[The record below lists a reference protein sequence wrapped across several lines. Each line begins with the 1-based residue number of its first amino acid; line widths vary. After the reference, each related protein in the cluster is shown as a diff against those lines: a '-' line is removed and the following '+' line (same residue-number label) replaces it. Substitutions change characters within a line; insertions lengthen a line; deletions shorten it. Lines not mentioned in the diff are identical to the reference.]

1 MSKLEDLIQ
10 KLCPNG
16 VEWKELGELGF
27 LFSGLNGKSKKDFE
41 NGNQRFITYMNV
53 FSNLELDIDI
63 NDKVLILDNE
73 KQNTLLYGD
82 IIFTASSE
90 TREEC
95 GISSVMTKK
104 TNDKLFLNSFCFG
117 FRFNDVNIM
126 LPGFS
131 KYLFRANFIRK
142 QIVRTASGVTRFNI
156 SKEKMKQIKI
166 PIPPLEIQEEI
177 VHILDSFTEL
187 TNELT
192 NELTA
197 RRKQYEHYRDSLL
210 TFGNEVEWKELEEFA
225 TVIRGGNF
233 QKKDFKTEGVPCIH
247 YGQIYTKYGLKT
259 DKTITFLDEKI
270 ASKSKMAKKND
281 IIMAVTSENIEDVC
295 KCLSWLGDKDVAISG
310 HTAIIKHNQNS
321 LYLSYYFHTE
331 MFYKQKLKL
340 AHGTK
345 VIEVTPSSLLNIK
358 IPLPPLPEQER
369 IVSILDKF
377 DSLCNDITKGLPAEI
392 EARKKQYEYYRD
404 KLLTFKN
411 ISENK

>member
-16 VEWKELGELGF
+16 VEWKELGELGI

-53 FSNLELDIDI
+53 FSNIELDLDM

-117 FRFNDVNIM
+117 FRFYDVNIM

-131 KYLFRANFIRK
+131 KYLFRADFMRK

-166 PIPPLEIQEEI
+166 PIPPLEIQKEI
-177 VHILDSFTEL
+177 VHILDSFTKL

-192 NELTA
+192 NELTS
-197 RRKQYEHYRDSLL
+197 RKKQYEFYRDSLL
-210 TFGNEVEWKELEEFA
+210 TFGDEVEWKKLGEVCELTMGTSPKGNTISSEKNNSNIEFHQ
-225 TVIRGGNF
+225 G
-233 QKKDFKTEGVPCIH
+233 KTFFGYSLINH
-247 YGQIYTKYGLKT
+247 SQLYTNSP
-259 DKTITFLDEKI
+259 IKI
-270 ASKSKMAKKND
+270 AESESVIMSVRAPVGDVNMTNRRIAIGRGLCSIIGKSKLNTKF
-281 IIMAVTSENIEDVC
+281 
-295 KCLSWLGDKDVAISG
+295 L
-310 HTAIIKHNQNS
+310 
-321 LYLSYYFHTE
+321 YYFINSNKNE
-331 MFYKQKLKL
+331 LKKKSN
-340 AHGTK
+340 GSTFESINTDDIK
-345 VIEVTPSSLLNIK
+345 SFK
-358 IPLPPLPEQER
+358 IPLPPLSEQER

-404 KLLTFKN
+404 KLLTFKD